1 MKTAKGKDNGCGTR
15 RWAGNFR
22 PAPTVGVG
30 GESDPIKTMRHWLGR
45 VFVGG
50 QATHGLPLQRC
61 SYAIIWMM
69 GVYGGG
75 GRGNLRENRED
86 PAPTVG
92 VACRIAS
99 KYRPFLPRRHAHIMH
114 PACLPPMGTLRFLS
128 RHVGKGGYSLRS
140 APPLPRH
147 NGQSRQKWDSLLQTH
162 INAALLRSSKN
173 LIP

>member
-15 RWAGNFR
+15 RWAGNSR
-22 PAPTVGVG
+22 PAPTAPPLRDDKDVYVYGGGGRGNLRENREDPTPTVGVG
-30 GESDPIKTMRHWLGR
+30 GDVYPIKTMRHWLGR

-61 SYAIIWMM
+61 SYAMIWIM

-92 VACRIAS
+92 V
-99 KYRPFLPRRHAHIMH
+99 
-114 PACLPPMGTLRFLS
+114 
-128 RHVGKGGYSLRS
+128 GGEVD
-140 APPLPRH
+140 PIK
-147 NGQSRQKWDSLLQTH
+147 ND
-162 INAALLRSSKN
+162 AAL
-173 LIP
+173 

>member
-61 SYAIIWMM
+61 SYAMIWMM

-75 GRGNLRENRED
+75 GRGNLRENREA

-92 VACRIAS
+92 VGGDVYPIKNDAALVGRALATFGS
-99 KYRPFLPRRHAHIMH
+99 APTKSATAKLDSAP
-114 PACLPPMGTLRFLS
+114 LRFRLTLTS
-128 RHVGKGGYSLRS
+128 
-140 APPLPRH
+140 
-147 NGQSRQKWDSLLQTH
+147 
-162 INAALLRSSKN
+162 
-173 LIP
+173 

>member
-1 MKTAKGKDNGCGTR
+1 MVYVYDGGGR
-15 RWAGNFR
+15 GNLR
-22 PAPTVGVG
+22 ENREDPTPTVGVG

-61 SYAIIWMM
+61 SYAMIWMM

-92 VACRIAS
+92 VGGEGDPIKNDATLVRAS
-99 KYRPFLPRRHAHIMH
+99 TRYTRQHPYQERNSKARQRAATIPINPHLPAARPLAFPARRAGLHA
-114 PACLPPMGTLRFLS
+114 
-128 RHVGKGGYSLRS
+128 
-140 APPLPRH
+140 AP
-147 NGQSRQKWDSLLQTH
+147 
-162 INAALLRSSKN
+162 
-173 LIP
+173 

>member
-1 MKTAKGKDNGCGTR
+1 MTWMVYVYDGGG
-15 RWAGNFR
+15 RWNLR
-22 PAPTVGVG
+22 ENREDPTPTVGIG

-61 SYAIIWMM
+61 SYAMIWMM

-92 VACRIAS
+92 V
-99 KYRPFLPRRHAHIMH
+99 
-114 PACLPPMGTLRFLS
+114 
-128 RHVGKGGYSLRS
+128 GGEVD
-140 APPLPRH
+140 PIK
-147 NGQSRQKWDSLLQTH
+147 ND
-162 INAALLRSSKN
+162 AAL
-173 LIP
+173 